1 MTAVLASA
9 RCPAF
14 DSYEFLTFRLINTHD
29 HVWNEVVFRRM
40 GLLVPLEILNT
51 FPKEKIFVD
60 LSFLGMCSKRCWSSS
75 QLKCM
80 QLDSS
85 GVSRRLRLPWIHICY
100 RTTFIVGL
108 WQYLLGRNLN
118 VRFLIRLSSNMSLMH
133 GPWHFLL
140 ANGQGVADKFCIKP
154 EELMCITRAGTTQNF
169 SIYDFAVA
177 VQHGPRHAQSFGQH
191 HPGFGLSPNTQF
203 HRPPMFPHQ
212 NSLPTI
218 MYLLTSL

>member
-40 GLLVPLEILNT
+40 GLPVPLEILNT

-60 LSFLGMCSKRCWSSS
+60 LSFLGMCSKRCWPSS

-100 RTTFIVGL
+100 RTTFIGGFKSIGSTRYSISRAASWPMAVPSGAKL
-108 WQYLLGRNLN
+108 ECQ
-118 VRFLIRLSSNMSLMH
+118 ISNSAVIKHVANAWAMA
-133 GPWHFLL
+133 LL
-140 ANGQGVADKFCIKP
+140 ARERSRG
-154 EELMCITRAGTTQNF
+154 R
-169 SIYDFAVA
+169 
-177 VQHGPRHAQSFGQH
+177 
-191 HPGFGLSPNTQF
+191 
-203 HRPPMFPHQ
+203 
-212 NSLPTI
+212 
-218 MYLLTSL
+218 